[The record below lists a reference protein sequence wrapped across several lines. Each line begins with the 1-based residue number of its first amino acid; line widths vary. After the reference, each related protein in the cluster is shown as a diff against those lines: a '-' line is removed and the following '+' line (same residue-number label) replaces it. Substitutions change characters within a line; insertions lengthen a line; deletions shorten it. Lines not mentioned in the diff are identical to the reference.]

1 MWQAM
6 YLVIPEVTICKYP
19 GFYVTLCIISS
30 IEFENNWC
38 TVRAIPKGIIHR
50 QFNVGPT
57 HIHTI
62 HTCRHTHTYRA

>member
-30 IEFENNWC
+30 IKFENWE
-38 TVRAIPKGIIHR
+38 
-50 QFNVGPT
+50 QFQKASYIGNLMYIGPT
-57 HIHTI
+57 QIHTR
-62 HTCRHTHTYRA
+62 HTCT